1 MPMDTLIQ
9 HELNPPQQE
18 AAQHTDGPLLIL
30 AGAGSGKTRV
40 ITYRIAY
47 LMQAHGVA
55 PEQILAVTFTNK
67 AAAEMRQRIESLLG
81 SRAMALWMS
90 TFHAACV
97 RILRREAEA
106 ARLSPQFVIYDTSDQ
121 LTLMRQCMKE
131 LRIDPEL
138 YAPQGIMRRIS
149 TLKNELMDAD
159 TFVQEA
165 GDFGLDEVVSH
176 VYPLYQRRLQD
187 NAALD
192 FDDLLM
198 RTVQLMRRHPEVLER
213 YQRRLRYIMVDEYQ
227 DTNMAQYHLLNLLA
241 ARYRNLCVV
250 GDDDQS
256 VYRFRGANV
265 RNILNFERDYP
276 DATVVKL
283 EQNYRSTSV
292 ILEAAGAV
300 IAKNSR
306 RKEKTLWTENE
317 RGIPIGYFC
326 AEDEVHEAEVICEN
340 IAGMHRSE
348 GVPYRDCAIFYR
360 TNAQSRVLED
370 GLRRAQLP
378 YQVIGGLRFYDRQEI
393 KDVLC
398 YLRLLVNP
406 QDSVSL
412 RRIINVPRRGIG
424 QTSWAKME
432 AVALEQERYG
442 LDMIPAVLAAGVIGK
457 NILAK
462 LRNFHELV
470 VSLREDAPQMGVA
483 DITRE
488 VLVRTGYVDAL
499 EAEQT
504 AEAQA
509 RLENLRE
516 LVTAASEFDQHGEGG
531 GLQDFLT
538 QTALLSDQDNLSDD
552 SGSVVLMTLHSS
564 KGLEFPVVFIAGMEN
579 GLFPH
584 SRSFDEPAEME
595 EERRLCYVGF
605 TRAEKRLFL
614 TGAARRRI
622 YGMEQAHPPSLFLAD
637 IPSGCVQD
645 FSMRPVLGA
654 VQAPTTPPAGNGH
667 TAARPLTP
675 SPRAAGP
682 GGLAKRPS
690 AARAVA
696 TSANGAYAVGTQVD
710 HQHFG
715 PGVVQKREGDGDQL
729 KLTVVFRDHGIKK
742 VLAKFAPMQ
751 PR

>member
-1 MPMDTLIQ
+1 MDTLIQ
-9 HELNPPQQE
+9 HELNPPQLE

-40 ITYRIAY
+40 ITYRIAH
-47 LMQAHGVA
+47 LMHVHGVA

-67 AAAEMRQRIESLLG
+67 AAAEMRQRIEGLIG
-81 SRAMALWMS
+81 SRAMSLWMS

-106 ARLSPQFVIYDTSDQ
+106 ARISPQFVIYDTSDQ

-131 LRIDPEL
+131 LRLDTEI

-149 TLKNELMDAD
+149 TLKNELMDPD
-159 TFVQEA
+159 TFLQEA

-283 EQNYRSTSV
+283 EQNYRSTST

-300 IAKNSR
+300 ISKNSR

-326 AEDEVHEAEVICEN
+326 AADEVHEAEVICEN
-340 IAGMHRSE
+340 IVGMHRSE
-348 GVPYRDCAIFYR
+348 GVAYRDCAIFYR

-432 AVALEQERYG
+432 ALALEHELSG
-442 LDMIPAVLAAGVIGK
+442 LDILPVVLEAGVIGK
-457 NILAK
+457 SILAK
-462 LRNFHELV
+462 LRRFHELMA
-470 VSLREDAPQMGVA
+470 SLREDAPHMEVA

-488 VLVRTGYVDAL
+488 VLIRSGYVEAL

-509 RLENLRE
+509 RLENLSE
-516 LVTAASEFDQHGEGG
+516 LVTAASEFDRHSEGG
-531 GLQDFLT
+531 DLQDFLT
-538 QTALLSDQDNLSDD
+538 QTALISDQDGLSDD
-552 SGSVVLMTLHSS
+552 SGAVVLMTLHSS
-564 KGLEFPVVFIAGMEN
+564 KGLEYPAVFIAGMEN

-622 YGMEQAHPPSLFLAD
+622 YGMEQSHPPSLFLAD
-637 IPSGCVQD
+637 IPNACVQD
-645 FSMRPVLGA
+645 FSSRPVLGA
-654 VQAPTTPPAGNGH
+654 PPPMSSATPGNGYAPARAAVAAGAPT
-667 TAARPLTP
+667 RK
-675 SPRAAGP
+675 SP
-682 GGLAKRPS
+682 
-690 AARAVA
+690 AARAAVA
-696 TSANGAYAVGTQVD
+696 SANGPYAVGSQVQ